1 MFGLTTANVTARK
14 RELLFDLMNGEV
26 VLYRRKLKRVDVVSY
41 FNFLYYTSIVAVD
54 VVQTTTKK
62 PKMQL

>member
-14 RELLFDLMNGEV
+14 RELLFDLMHEV

-41 FNFLYYTSIVAVD
+41 FNFLYYTSIAAVGCSSNYN
-54 VVQTTTKK
+54 KK
-62 PKMQL
+62 A